1 MNIEEIMMER
11 QSLENDLKAALSTME
26 KKDAIFLIK
35 DELKELQLL
44 CPHSTRFNKNEE
56 NKCPYCGKEIG

>member
-35 DELKELQLL
+35 DELKEL
-44 CPHSTRFNKNEE
+44 
-56 NKCPYCGKEIG
+56 